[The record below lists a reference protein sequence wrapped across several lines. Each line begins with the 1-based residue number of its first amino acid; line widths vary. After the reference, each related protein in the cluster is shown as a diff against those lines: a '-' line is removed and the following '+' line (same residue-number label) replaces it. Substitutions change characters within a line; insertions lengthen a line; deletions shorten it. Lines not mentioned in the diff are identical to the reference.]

1 MGRPI
6 KLIGYL
12 CFLMALCSCKE
23 TKEQQISRL
32 IHEWEGRTIVYPA
45 DMTFS
50 VLGKDSAGYS
60 FPQNEYTIMTYVD
73 SVGCTGCKLQLPT
86 WKRLIS
92 MVDTV
97 AAGKVSFLFAFHP
110 KNKKEISFLLK
121 RDRFLY
127 PVFIDEKG
135 DFDAL
140 NHFPSDVNFQTF
152 LLDSQNKVLA
162 IGNPVHNKKVRDL
175 YLQIIAGQQTGVATS
190 SQTKVVLDKKL
201 DEMGDFDW
209 KIPQTATFSLRN
221 LGDHLLIIEDINAS
235 CGCTSVTYSKEP
247 VPSGKSADIQV
258 TYRAEHPEH
267 FEKTITV
274 YCNTPTSPICLKIR
288 GNAID
293 EEY

>member
-162 IGNPVHNKKVRDL
+162 IGNL
-175 YLQIIAGQQTGVATS
+175 SIIKRCVTFIC
-190 SQTKVVLDKKL
+190 KL
-201 DEMGDFDW
+201 LPDSKPE
-209 KIPQTATFSLRN
+209 SLP
-221 LGDHLLIIEDINAS
+221 LP
-235 CGCTSVTYSKEP
+235 KQ
-247 VPSGKSADIQV
+247 K
-258 TYRAEHPEH
+258 
-267 FEKTITV
+267 
-274 YCNTPTSPICLKIR
+274 
-288 GNAID
+288 
-293 EEY
+293 

>member
-6 KLIGYL
+6 KIIGYL

-73 SVGCTGCKLQLPT
+73 SVGCTSCKLQLPT
-86 WKRLIS
+86 WKYFIS
-92 MVDTV
+92 MVDTM
-97 AAGKVSFLFAFHP
+97 ANGKVSFLFAFHP

-135 DFDAL
+135 GFDAL

-152 LLDSQNKVLA
+152 LLDSQNKVIA

-175 YLQIIAGQQTGVATS
+175 YL
-190 SQTKVVLDKKL
+190 
-201 DEMGDFDW
+201 
-209 KIPQTATFSLRN
+209 
-221 LGDHLLIIEDINAS
+221 
-235 CGCTSVTYSKEP
+235 
-247 VPSGKSADIQV
+247 
-258 TYRAEHPEH
+258 
-267 FEKTITV
+267 
-274 YCNTPTSPICLKIR
+274 
-288 GNAID
+288 
-293 EEY
+293 

>member
-6 KLIGYL
+6 KIIGYL

-73 SVGCTGCKLQLPT
+73 SVGCTSCKLQLPT
-86 WKRLIS
+86 WKYFIS
-92 MVDTV
+92 MVDTM
-97 AAGKVSFLFAFHP
+97 ANGKVSFLFAFHP

-135 DFDAL
+135 GFDAL

-152 LLDSQNKVLA
+152 LLDSQNKVIA

-175 YLQIIAGQQTGVATS
+175 YLQIITGRQTGVATS
-190 SQTKVVLDKKL
+190 SQTKVVLDKNL

-274 YCNTPTSPICLKIR
+274 YCNTPTSPIRLKIR
-288 GNAID
+288 GNAVD
-293 EEY
+293 KEN